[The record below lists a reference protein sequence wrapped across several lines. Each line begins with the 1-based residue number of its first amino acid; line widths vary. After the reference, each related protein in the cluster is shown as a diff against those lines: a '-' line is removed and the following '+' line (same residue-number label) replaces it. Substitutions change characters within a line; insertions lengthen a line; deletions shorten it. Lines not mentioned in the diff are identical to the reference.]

1 MRRWQS
7 DLELAPDEVAPGTAP
22 DPSSAP
28 SSIEPNGEAAP
39 GEPRAEVPPDAS
51 GRKPGA
57 PVAAD
62 EDAAS
67 KRLLG
72 FGRFDYLIA
81 QGCVTRDQVAAAVRK
96 ARVSGGDVE
105 TLLMEEYG

>member
-1 MRRWQS
+1 MTMRRWQT
-7 DLELAPDEVAPGTAP
+7 DLELAPHEVAPGTAP
-22 DPSSAP
+22 DPACAP
-28 SSIEPNGEAAP
+28 SSIEPD
-39 GEPRAEVPPDAS
+39 GEPAQGPSPAEVSSDPS

-67 KRLLG
+67 KRLPG

-81 QGCVTRDQVAAAVRK
+81 QGCVTQDEVAAAVRK
-96 ARVSGGDVE
+96 AAATSRRP
-105 TLLMEEYG
+105 